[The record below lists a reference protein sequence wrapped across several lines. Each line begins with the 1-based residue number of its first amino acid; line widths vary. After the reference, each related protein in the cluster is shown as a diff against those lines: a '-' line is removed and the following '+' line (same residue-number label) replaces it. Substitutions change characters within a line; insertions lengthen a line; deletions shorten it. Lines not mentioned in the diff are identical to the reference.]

1 MRHVGTKAFET
12 ERLICRPFR
21 REDCGDMFR
30 NWASDPNIQLEYG
43 EPVYSTV
50 EQVGELLEK
59 YIRGYE
65 NPDFYRWA
73 IIEKSSGE
81 NIGQTAFCKVW
92 SDCNT
97 AEVEYCIGARFQ
109 GKGYAGEALAGL
121 ISHAF
126 KETDFLK
133 LEAYHRI
140 ENTKSGR
147 VLEKSAM
154 TVTDTVERFARE
166 NISPHNEVCYCITKD
181 MYETDFAVYQ
191 INKNRETRS
200 KKCLN

>member
-12 ERLICRPFR
+12 ERLVCRPFR

-43 EPVYSTV
+43 EPVYSTA
-50 EQVGELLEK
+50 EQVVELLGK
-59 YIRGYE
+59 YIKGYE

-81 NIGQTAFCKVW
+81 NIGQIAFCKVW

-109 GKGYAGEALAGL
+109 GKGYAGEALDGL
-121 ISHAF
+121 ISHTF
-126 KETDFLK
+126 ESTDFLK

-166 NISPHNEVCYCITKD
+166 NILPNNEICYFITKD
-181 MYETDFAVYQ
+181 MHEAY
-191 INKNRETRS
+191 
-200 KKCLN
+200 